1 MLSDLW
7 AHVWPA
13 PCTVTQNDSP
23 SVGADLLRDWLGP
36 VAPGW
41 SIFFSKSCVHC
52 IDLVSVLH
60 VHAYRT
66 AHFLGYIF
74 VHCIGIIFL
83 YCFSSFVSFFL
94 SVRVCTAFVI
104 VLCCRCTH
112 LALRASF
119 FVPKSTYCT
128 SCTHIVN
135 YLVRIWR
142 TAHIKWSV
150 DYNFSEYYFLMICG
164 FVRGNCCSQS
174 TPSFFVPFS
183 LVT

>member
-1 MLSDLW
+1 MG
-7 AHVWPA
+7 
-13 PCTVTQNDSP
+13 PCATGPIRCGSERLPFCGCRPITRLA
-23 SVGADLLRDWLGP
+23 GAGSTW
-36 VAPGW
+36 VVN
-41 SIFFSKSCVHC
+41 FFSKSCVHC
-52 IDLVSVLH
+52 INLVSVLH
-60 VHAYRT
+60 LHAYRT

-150 DYNFSEYYFLMICG
+150 DYNFLEYYFLMICG
-164 FVRGNCCSQS
+164 FVLGN
-174 TPSFFVPFS
+174 F
-183 LVT
+183 